1 MVYKGNADEDEDNDA
16 SLLSLLKRL
25 PKDFSDRASI
35 DYFDD
40 EEEDENGGDFSIMII
55 KPDKNQTMRRL
66 HDFKWASFDD
76 DRDDYVFLTFMVRLS
91 GERAKLNLKIRLQNL
106 HCFVSLPFAVQLG
119 DQLVKPLR

>member
-91 GERAKLNLKIRLQNL
+91 GER
-106 HCFVSLPFAVQLG
+106 VSQ
-119 DQLVKPLR
+119 